1 MHHGS
6 EVALGRQDPS
16 KCLANKAVTH
26 FFHLRVPI
34 CMGAGQGWSGRGHLL
49 LGSLSVFIS
58 AVAKKPP
65 GPEQVLPDHLAR
77 PRLAS
82 DTNVPKEMAWN
93 ESSPRLPEAL
103 LEGQNPLV

>member
-1 MHHGS
+1 
-6 EVALGRQDPS
+6 
-16 KCLANKAVTH
+16 
-26 FFHLRVPI
+26 
-34 CMGAGQGWSGRGHLL
+34 MGAGRGWCGRRRLL

-58 AVAKKPP
+58 TVARKPP

-93 ESSPRLPEAL
+93 ESSPGLPEAL
-103 LEGQNPLV
+103 LEGQSPLV